1 MRNEDGELMVFYRA
15 TLITAAT
22 TGHKPTFELQL
33 PNHPSMEEGIIREL
47 LYHTTFQAFVD
58 EDVNSELAVCP
69 SMKKRITKAEWEKEK
84 VIVV

>member
-1 MRNEDGELMVFYRA
+1 MIFYRA